1 MQQRA
6 VRGRCVPYQ
15 EDLMERPRRRRLPD
29 KRALVKQLLCSAK
42 MASGN
47 GVGTAPVA
55 PRCPGSWLPPGQSE
69 GLKKQ
74 QDPGGA
80 PDQEVGA
87 PVVTPEARPPRSW

>member
-55 PRCPGSWLPPGQSE
+55 RQSE
-69 GLKKQ
+69 VPCVNVQRKVHSPPAAGRQTRCAQLRIQ
-74 QDPGGA
+74 L
-80 PDQEVGA
+80 
-87 PVVTPEARPPRSW
+87 PVCQLG

>member
-1 MQQRA
+1 MQQRV

-47 GVGTAPVA
+47 GVGDRTSRPSVRGPVRERA
-55 PRCPGSWLPPGQSE
+55 
-69 GLKKQ
+69 
-74 QDPGGA
+74 A
-80 PDQEVGA
+80 
-87 PVVTPEARPPRSW
+87 